1 MSNAGP
7 SQDAQHRSPQ
17 GEGKPVSTRPG
28 LAGQKG
34 ATVRRAGGLP
44 HAAWVRSAACLLSGA
59 WIGSAMLLAAAHAQ
73 GMRDPTLPPAG
84 AVGAPVSDASGRPA
98 VPDTGPVAVI
108 VRDGQPYL
116 VVGTRLYAQGQ
127 MLGGARVER
136 ITETEVWLREG
147 KTLHKKPIFSGIS
160 RTVAGAKPSLPDCVV
175 PTGKASTPKRPT
187 PAPAA
192 GKKAALP
199 PPGEPCKP

>member
-1 MSNAGP
+1 MSNGGP
-7 SQDAQHRSPQ
+7 SQGTPHRSPR
-17 GEGKPVSTRPG
+17 GEGKPVGTGPG
-28 LAGQKG
+28 LAGRKG
-34 ATVRRAGGLP
+34 AAVRRAGALAL
-44 HAAWVRSAACLLSGA
+44 AAWMRSAAVLLSFA
-59 WIGSAMLLAAAHAQ
+59 WAGSAMLLAAAHAQ

-98 VPDTGPVAVI
+98 APDTGPVAVI

-160 RTVAGAKPSLPDCVV
+160 RTVAGVTPSLPECVV
-175 PTGKASTPKRPT
+175 PTGKAPAPRRPT

-199 PPGEPCKP
+199 PPGEHCKP